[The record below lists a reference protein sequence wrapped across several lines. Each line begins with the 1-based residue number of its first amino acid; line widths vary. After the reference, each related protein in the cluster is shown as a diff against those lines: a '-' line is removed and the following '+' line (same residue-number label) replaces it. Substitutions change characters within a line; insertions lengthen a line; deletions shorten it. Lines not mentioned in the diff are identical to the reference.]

1 MSDKPVFSSAVS
13 MDPTAGIVS
22 TNKVL
27 SNTYWLLGLTL
38 AFSALTATLSVLMN
52 LPQWMAL
59 VLMLVGFGLLF
70 VVHKMADSAKGL
82 PAIFA
87 FTGVWGAS
95 IGPMLSFY
103 LAMENGPTMVLQALG
118 GTALIFF
125 SLSAY
130 ALNTKKDFSYLGG
143 FLMTGLIV
151 AVVAMIANIFL
162 AIPALSITISAV
174 VIMIMA
180 GLILFDTSRIIQG
193 GETNY
198 IRATVGLYTAVDEGH
213 TVRQVFFHSAGVSSA
228 VHRDARP
235 GWNKLAERTGAEFL
249 LCSQAVEEHG
259 IVIEPPFVVGGLG
272 ALVEAA
278 VKADKVLSFV

>member
-1 MSDKPVFSSAVS
+1 MSNKPVFSSAVN
-13 MDPTAGIVS
+13 MDPAASIAS

-38 AFSALTATLSVLMN
+38 AFSAFTAMVSVMMN
-52 LPQWMAL
+52 LPQSMAFI
-59 VLMLVGFGLLF
+59 LMLVGFGLLF

-87 FTGVWGAS
+87 FTGVMGAS
-95 IGPMLSFY
+95 LGPMLSFY
-103 LAMENGPTMVLQALG
+103 LAMENGPSMVLQALG

-130 ALNTKKDFSYLGG
+130 ALSSKKDFSYLGG

-151 AVVAMIANIFL
+151 AVVAMIANFFL
-162 AIPALSITISAV
+162 AIPLLSITISAV
-174 VIMIMA
+174 VVMIMS

-198 IRATVGLYTAVDEGH
+198 IRATVGLYLSIFNIFVHLLHLLAV
-213 TVRQVFFHSAGVSSA
+213 F
-228 VHRDARP
+228 
-235 GWNKLAERTGAEFL
+235 TG
-249 LCSQAVEEHG
+249 G
-259 IVIEPPFVVGGLG
+259 
-272 ALVEAA
+272 
-278 VKADKVLSFV
+278 DD